1 MTDYQFQAA
10 VYAEELCGL
19 LAEPENIEAIDGI
32 FEADLVRSQSFE
44 VIGEDK
50 NVIVLRDASGFDVLS
65 TVTCEE
71 ITEARTAA
79 IDAARLARGE
89 ADDEPPVDGETGLP
103 AGQLPAR
110 RALPGAGR
118 CLAAPGQR
126 AGPSLCSP
134 DRGDPGPGSGP
145 GRSR

>member
-10 VYAEELCGL
+10 IYAEELCGL

-44 VIGEDK
+44 IIGEDK
-50 NVIVLRDASGFDVLS
+50 NVIVIRDASGFDVLL

-79 IDAARLARGE
+79 IDAAKLAREE
-89 ADDEPPVDGETGLP
+89 ADDEPPGEIIDL
-103 AGQLPAR
+103 Q
-110 RALPGAGR
+110 
-118 CLAAPGQR
+118 
-126 AGPSLCSP
+126 
-134 DRGDPGPGSGP
+134 
-145 GRSR
+145 SR

>member
-50 NVIVLRDASGFDVLS
+50 NVIVLRDASGFDVLL

-79 IDAARLARGE
+79 IDEARLAREE
-89 ADDEPPVDGETGLP
+89 ADDEPPGEIIDLH
-103 AGQLPAR
+103 
-110 RALPGAGR
+110 
-118 CLAAPGQR
+118 
-126 AGPSLCSP
+126 
-134 DRGDPGPGSGP
+134 
-145 GRSR
+145 SR

>member
-10 VYAEELCGL
+10 VYAEELRGL

-44 VIGEDK
+44 IIGEDK
-50 NVIVLRDASGFDVLS
+50 NAIVLRDASGFDVLL

-79 IDAARLARGE
+79 IDAARLARDE
-89 ADDEPPVDGETGLP
+89 ADDQPPGEIIDLRP
-103 AGQLPAR
+103 R
-110 RALPGAGR
+110 
-118 CLAAPGQR
+118 
-126 AGPSLCSP
+126 
-134 DRGDPGPGSGP
+134 
-145 GRSR
+145 